1 MGKKILYLRRELHPP
16 GGINMPEMMGLI
28 NWKGVKRGAILFTAG
43 FVLLLVA
50 MATYFLI
57 RTYLEN
63 TWVMVIMALAYL
75 GIAFLLAGMIM
86 VIHSIDY
93 KYKSE
98 TIEEKFLHLE
108 ELLATGKINQE
119 EYELARKNIIQ
130 KYL

>member
-1 MGKKILYLRRELHPP
+1 
-16 GGINMPEMMGLI
+16 MPEMIGLI

-43 FVLLLVA
+43 FVLLLVS
-50 MATYFLI
+50 MATYFMV
-57 RTYLEN
+57 RTLLEN
-63 TWVMVIMALAYL
+63 IWIMVIMALAYL

-93 KYKSE
+93 KFKSE
-98 TIEEKFLHLE
+98 SIEEKFLHLE

-119 EYELARKNIIQ
+119 EYEMARKNIIQ

>member
-1 MGKKILYLRRELHPP
+1 M
-16 GGINMPEMMGLI
+16 NMPEMLGLI
-28 NWKGVKRGAILFTAG
+28 NWKGVKRGAILFTSG

-57 RTYLEN
+57 RNYLEN
-63 TWVMVIMALAYL
+63 IWATIIMVLAYL
-75 GIAFLLAGMIM
+75 GIAFMLAGMIM
-86 VIHSIDY
+86 IIHSIDY

-119 EYELARKNIIQ
+119 EYEMARKSIIQ

>member
-1 MGKKILYLRRELHPP
+1 
-16 GGINMPEMMGLI
+16 MPEMIGLI

-43 FVLLLVA
+43 FVLLLVS
-50 MATYFLI
+50 MATYFMV
-57 RTYLEN
+57 RTLLEN
-63 TWVMVIMALAYL
+63 TWIMVIMALAYL

-93 KYKSE
+93 KFKSE
-98 TIEEKFLHLE
+98 SIEEKFLHLE

-119 EYELARKNIIQ
+119 EYEMARKNIIQ